1 MDYFNLPSNTVVQRV
16 VPKNSFDS
24 FTNSKQKE
32 MFTKD
37 IAKIVWS
44 NNLSAGTINLQGKEI
59 QEIQIFTIELKEQ
72 KGIKTVLDIIDKA
85 IPYHIIFVVEF
96 GDRIFFS
103 TSSKHPSP
111 LNDEKSVIDWTYTT
125 PWFKKADNKY
135 VINLKKSID
144 NVFYEFC
151 QQLSLKK
158 NKSIKNIA
166 DLSAYNSKLFTLT
179 KGIERLKKSIAS
191 CQQFNK
197 KVEMNLLLKEL
208 ENKLNSLERFT

>member
-44 NNLSAGTINLQGKEI
+44 NNLSTGTINLHGKEI

-72 KGIKTVLDIIDKA
+72 KEIKTVLDIIDKA
-85 IPYHIIFVVEF
+85 ISYHIIFVIEF
-96 GDRIFFS
+96 GDWIYLS
-103 TSSKHPSP
+103 ASSKHPSP
-111 LNDEKSVIDWTYTT
+111 LNDAKSVIDWTYTT
-125 PWFKKADNKY
+125 TWFKKADNKY
-135 VINLKKSID
+135 VISLRKSID
-144 NVFYEFC
+144 NIFYEFC
-151 QQLSLKK
+151 QQLSLRK
-158 NKSIKNIA
+158 NKRIKNIGE
-166 DLSAYNSKLFTLT
+166 LSTYNSKLYTLV
-179 KGIERLKKSIAS
+179 KEIERLKKAIAS

-197 KVEMNLLLKEL
+197 RVEMNLLLKEL
-208 ENKLNSLERFT
+208 ENELNGL

>member
-44 NNLSAGTINLQGKEI
+44 NNLSAGTTNLQGKEI
-59 QEIQIFTIELKEQ
+59 QEIQIFTIELKVQ
-72 KGIKTVLDIIDKA
+72 KEIKNVLDIIDKS

-96 GDRIFFS
+96 GDWVYFS
-103 TSSKHPSP
+103 TSSKHLSP
-111 LNDEKSVIDWTYTT
+111 LNGAKSIIDWTYTT
-125 PWFKKADNKY
+125 PWFQKTDNKY
-135 VINLKKSID
+135 IISLRKSID
-144 NVFYEFC
+144 NIFYDFC
-151 QQLSLKK
+151 KQLSLGETR
-158 NKSIKNIA
+158 SIKNIA
-166 DLSAYNSKLFTLT
+166 DLSAYNSKLYTLT
-179 KGIERLKKSIAS
+179 KEIERLKKNIVS

-208 ENKLNSLERFT
+208 ENELNNL

>member
-44 NNLSAGTINLQGKEI
+44 NSLSTGTINLQGKEI

-72 KGIKTVLDIIDKA
+72 KEIKTLLDIIDKA

-96 GDRIFFS
+96 GDWIYFS
-103 TSSKHPSP
+103 TSSKHLSP
-111 LNDEKSVIDWTYTT
+111 LNDTKSVIDWTYTT
-125 PWFKKADNKY
+125 PWFKKSDNKY
-135 VINLKKSID
+135 TISLRKSID
-144 NVFYEFC
+144 NIFYEFC
-151 QQLSLKK
+151 QQLSFRK
-158 NKSIKNIA
+158 NKNIKNIA
-166 DLSAYNSKLFTLT
+166 DLSAYNSKLYTLT
-179 KGIERLKKSIAS
+179 KEIERLKKSITS
-191 CQQFNK
+191 CQQFNR

-208 ENKLNSLERFT
+208 ESELSSL

>member
-44 NNLSAGTINLQGKEI
+44 NSLSAGTINLRGKEI

-72 KGIKTVLDIIDKA
+72 KEIKAVLDIIDKA

-96 GDRIFFS
+96 KDWIYFS

-111 LNDEKSVIDWTYTT
+111 LNDAKSVIDWTYTT
-125 PWFKKADNKY
+125 PWFQKSDNKY
-135 VINLKKSID
+135 IISLRKSLD
-144 NVFYEFC
+144 NIFYEFC
-151 QQLSLKK
+151 QQLSLRNNK
-158 NKSIKNIA
+158 NIKNIA
-166 DLSAYNSKLFTLT
+166 DLSAYNSKLYTLT
-179 KGIERLKKSIAS
+179 KEIERLKKSIAS

-208 ENKLNSLERFT
+208 ENELNSL